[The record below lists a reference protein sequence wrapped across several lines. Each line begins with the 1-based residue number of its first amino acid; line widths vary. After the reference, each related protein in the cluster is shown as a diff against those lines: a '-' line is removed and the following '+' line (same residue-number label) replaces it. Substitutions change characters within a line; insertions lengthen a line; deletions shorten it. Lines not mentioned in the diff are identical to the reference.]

1 MIKTIYCAFVLRK
14 WGAFDIEMQLPQHP
28 RQVMLSMHGMTP
40 QAIQVFE
47 NELASNASN
56 KKQRNA
62 LRDFLL
68 EYCDATQ
75 MGGAAVNGEKRRSH
89 ILANQDKQ
97 RSVKELPSDQA
108 LLKRRLEEQQKAKEA
123 EDKQNGVTS
132 LEGLFDDDDDF

>member
-1 MIKTIYCAFVLRK
+1 
-14 WGAFDIEMQLPQHP
+14 
-28 RQVMLSMHGMTP
+28 
-40 QAIQVFE
+40 
-47 NELASNASN
+47 
-56 KKQRNA
+56 
-62 LRDFLL
+62 
-68 EYCDATQ
+68 
-75 MGGAAVNGEKRRSH
+75 MGGAAVTGEKRRSH